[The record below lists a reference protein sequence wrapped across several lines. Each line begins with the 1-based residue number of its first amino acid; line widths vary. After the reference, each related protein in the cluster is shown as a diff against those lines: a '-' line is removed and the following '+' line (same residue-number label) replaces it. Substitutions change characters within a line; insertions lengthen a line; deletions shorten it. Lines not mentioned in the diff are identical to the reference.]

1 MSGHASL
8 QVLNI
13 KDGTTLSAVQYHE
26 GFLGQRIG
34 PVSALHWHRNEPLLA
49 AGGADS
55 IVSVYNCSAGLG
67 LG

>member
-1 MSGHASL
+1 MLSAR
-8 QVLNI
+8 
-13 KDGTTLSAVQYHE
+13 DGSTLSTVQYHE

-34 PVSALHWHRNEPLLA
+34 PVSALNWHRNEPLLA

-67 LG
+67 L